1 MKTPTQYPTT
11 KTLKQLG
18 FKRNPDTRR
27 MLLHVER
34 EIRPDVDW
42 MPEAERV
49 PQAPK
54 YTQMWIDHFSNYGN
68 IRNPLGS
75 LLESGA

>member
-1 MKTPTQYPTT
+1 
-11 KTLKQLG
+11 
-18 FKRNPDTRR
+18 

-34 EIRPDVDW
+34 EIQIRPDVDW

-54 YTQMWIDHFSNYGN
+54 FTQMWLDHWSHWGDVK
-68 IRNPLGS
+68 NPVGAPM
-75 LLESGA
+75 ESGA